1 MTSFKELL
9 ILGNLHEDQAIIR
22 IEKLNNVKLTMRQD
36 ATNYK
41 TMHSDFLTS
50 DGLKY
55 ECKCDRLSD
64 ITGNLFIEF
73 LDGRE
78 KIAGIALSDA
88 NFYIFYTHQLY
99 ILIDIKILK
108 ELTIN
113 KPIRRGKDGTKGYI
127 IKWEL
132 VRDKGTII

>member
-1 MTSFKELL
+1 MNFNELL
-9 ILGNLHEDQAIIR
+9 ILGQEHETEAIIR
-22 IEKLNNVKLTMRQD
+22 IEILNNVKLTTRQD
-36 ATNYK
+36 ETNFKYI
-41 TMHSDFLTS
+41 HYDFSTS

-55 ECKCDRLSD
+55 EVKADFMSNK
-64 ITGNLFIEF
+64 TGNLFIEF

-88 NFYIFYTHQLY
+88 DFYIIYTHQQY
-99 ILIDIKILK
+99 ILISIEKLK

>member
-1 MTSFKELL
+1 MTTFKELL
-9 ILGNLHEDQAIIR
+9 KLGQIHEDASIER

-99 ILIDIKILK
+99 ILIDIQILK

-113 KPIRRGKDGTKGYI
+113 KQIRRGKDGTKGYI

>member
-1 MTSFKELL
+1 MASFKELL
-9 ILGNLHEDQAIIR
+9 ILGNLHEDQAIER

-64 ITGNLFIEF
+64 ITGNIFIEF
-73 LDGRE
+73 LSGSK
-78 KIAGIALSDA
+78 KISGIALSDA
-88 NFYIFYTHQLY
+88 DFYIIYTHQLY
-99 ILIDIKILK
+99 LLIPIEKLK
-108 ELTIN
+108 QLTIN
-113 KPIRRGKDGTKGYI
+113 KRILRAKDGTRGYI

-132 VRDKGTII
+132 VRDNSIII